1 LGIGT
6 TIIHH
11 VHTSGVIQRVK
22 KFTIK
27 VGCFPQAKLMMGVLS
42 LAFEPSKNKP
52 CIVEWREYL

>member
-1 LGIGT
+1 
-6 TIIHH
+6 

-42 LAFEPSKNKP
+42 LAFEPSKNRP